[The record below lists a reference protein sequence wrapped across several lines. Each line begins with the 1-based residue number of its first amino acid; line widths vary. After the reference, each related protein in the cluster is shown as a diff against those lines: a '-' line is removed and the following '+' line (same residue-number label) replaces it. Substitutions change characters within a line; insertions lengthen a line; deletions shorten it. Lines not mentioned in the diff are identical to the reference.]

1 MPVHMMK
8 KIMPKPANMDP
19 NVAAI
24 SSTVRLLFSFGLL
37 IK

>member
-1 MPVHMMK
+1 MHVHMMK
-8 KIMPKPANMDP
+8 KIMPKPANMEP
-19 NVAAI
+19 YAAAI